1 MKCLIIDDEPLAIE
15 LLQNYIARIDSLV
28 LIKSC
33 NNVLEALPC
42 LQNRHADLIFL
53 DIQMPKITGLELIRA
68 LTYRP
73 KIILTTAYRDYAVE
87 AFDLDVADYL
97 LKPIIFER
105 FLRSLGKVMGDPQL
119 SPETNGENKLLHSY
133 NEAYIYLREER
144 EMVKVFLKDIIY
156 IESLRDYIRVKTT
169 QRQIITYNKISYLE
183 QKLPENKFIRVHRS
197 FIIALEKVNTFAPSH
212 IKLNDCIT
220 IPIGRNYKSEA
231 IKALNRF
238 NILQSV

>member
-15 LLQNYIARIDSLV
+15 LLQTYIARIDSLV

-42 LQNRHADLIFL
+42 LQNRQADLLFV
-53 DIQMPKITGLELIRA
+53 DIQMPKITGLELIKA
-68 LTYRP
+68 LTYWP

-97 LKPIIFER
+97 LKPITFER
-105 FLRSLGKVMGDPQL
+105 FLKSLGKVMGDQHAGQNQN
-119 SPETNGENKLLHSY
+119 EEIKLLHTY
-133 NEAYIYLREER
+133 NESYIFLREER

-156 IESLRDYIRVKTT
+156 IESLRDYLRVKTT
-169 QRQIITYNKISYLE
+169 QKQIITYNKISYLE

-197 FIIALEKVNTFAPSH
+197 FIIALEKVNTFSPAY
-212 IKLNDCIT
+212 IKLNDAII

-238 NILQSV
+238 NILHSV